1 MIIGR
6 LAALPG
12 WARRRPLAGE
22 EGRFVGLRAT
32 KGSRKKDNM
41 HLFKRTYGWTLAATL
56 FAVIAA
62 AQEPAAEETSVGS
75 VTVEAASTYVFR
87 GATLN
92 RGLVLQPALEVE
104 ALPGLTLGVWANL
117 DLDDND
123 GALKKGEFSEVDLTV
138 TYSREFE
145 NVSLSLGYIEYQY
158 PGAAADA
165 DREVSLSIELPLALS
180 PTLTANYGV
189 DGAVQKSL
197 YLQAGIGHELSLTDY
212 LTLSLG
218 ATVGYA
224 VPDQGDSGFGDYSIS
239 AGIGMLK
246 YFTLKVA
253 YISQID
259 DAVLTDA
266 QYDRELVVSLS
277 GSRSF

>member
-1 MIIGR
+1 
-6 LAALPG
+6 
-12 WARRRPLAGE
+12 
-22 EGRFVGLRAT
+22 
-32 KGSRKKDNM
+32 M
-41 HLFKRTYGWTLAATL
+41 HLFKRTYGWTEAATL

-138 TYSREFE
+138 SYSREFE

-158 PGAAADA
+158 PGAAANA
-165 DREVSLSIELPLALS
+165 DREVSFRSNCRWLSC
-180 PTLTANYGV
+180 
-189 DGAVQKSL
+189 
-197 YLQAGIGHELSLTDY
+197 
-212 LTLSLG
+212 
-218 ATVGYA
+218 
-224 VPDQGDSGFGDYSIS
+224 
-239 AGIGMLK
+239 
-246 YFTLKVA
+246 
-253 YISQID
+253 
-259 DAVLTDA
+259 
-266 QYDRELVVSLS
+266 R
-277 GSRSF
+277 R